1 MELDFEWD
9 ARKAKSNLQK
19 HGISFA
25 AATAVF
31 DDPNH
36 VETDTT
42 RPEQGETRT
51 KAVGMVKGELI
62 VAVIYTDREQKR
74 RIISARRAGK
84 NERDKYYQSQTAS

>member
-9 ARKAKSNLQK
+9 AKKAESNLEK

-36 VETDTT
+36 VEEDTT

-62 VAVIYTDREQKR
+62 VTVIYTDREQKR

-84 NERDKYYQSQTAS
+84 NERDKYYQSQTTS

>member
-9 ARKAKSNLQK
+9 ARKAESNLQK
-19 HGISFA
+19 HGISFV
-25 AATAVF
+25 AATVVF

-36 VETDTT
+36 IEEDTT

-51 KAVGMVKGELI
+51 KAIGVVKGELI
-62 VAVIYTDREQKR
+62 IVVIYTDREQKR

-84 NERDKYYQSQTAS
+84 NERDRYYQS

>member
-1 MELDFEWD
+1 MGLDFEWD
-9 ARKAKSNLQK
+9 TKKAESNLEK

-25 AATAVF
+25 TATAVF

-36 VETDTT
+36 VEEDTT
-42 RPEQGETRT
+42 RPEHGETRT

-62 VAVIYTDREQKR
+62 VAVIYTNREQRR

-84 NERDKYYQSQTAS
+84 NERDTYYQSQTAS

>member
-9 ARKAKSNLQK
+9 ARKAESNLEK

-25 AATAVF
+25 TATAVF

-36 VETDTT
+36 IEEDTT

-51 KAVGMVKGELI
+51 KAVGMVKDELI
-62 VAVIYTDREQKR
+62 VAVVYTDREQKR

-84 NERDKYYQSQTAS
+84 NERDKYYQSQAAS

>member
-9 ARKAKSNLQK
+9 ARKAESNLQK
-19 HGISFA
+19 HGIGFA

-36 VETDTT
+36 IEEDTT
-42 RPEQGETRT
+42 RLEQGETRT
-51 KAVGMVKGELI
+51 KAVGMVKEELI

-84 NERDKYYQSQTAS
+84 NERDKYYQSQTAF

>member
-9 ARKAKSNLQK
+9 ARKAESNLQK
-19 HGISFA
+19 HGISFV

-36 VETDTT
+36 VEEDIT

-51 KAVGMVKGELI
+51 KAVGMVKEELI
-62 VAVIYTDREQKR
+62 IVVIYTNREQKR

-84 NERDKYYQSQTAS
+84 NERDKYYQSQTPS

>member
-9 ARKAKSNLQK
+9 ARKAESNLEK

-25 AATAVF
+25 TATAVF
-31 DDPNH
+31 NDPNYI
-36 VETDTT
+36 EEDTT
-42 RPEQGETRT
+42 RPEQGETRI
-51 KAVGMVKGELI
+51 KAVGIVKGELI
-62 VAVIYTDREQKR
+62 VAVVYTDREQKR